1 MNPIVVDYW
10 IDLHSKEAKELDIYS
25 FLKKSV
31 DIGLK
36 SGFIKHDNIGRLFMN
51 DGSEN
56 PIHAEIDGKLVGI
69 KTVTKAAN

>member
-1 MNPIVVDYW
+1 MNSVVVEYW
-10 IDLHSKEAKELDIYS
+10 IDLNSKEAKELDIYH

-31 DIGLK
+31 DLGLK

-56 PIHAEIDGKLVGI
+56 PIHAEIDGCLVGI
-69 KTVTKAAN
+69 KTVTRAAN